1 MLTPRENVLRLLR
14 REGFE
19 SIPCDFNLCPSLWE
33 DYRRIE
39 KSPLDVSEF
48 FGFPWRG
55 APGIQPTDTDNTRF
69 HKYHLDNGVVLD
81 ESVSIDEWGVGHRK
95 TPTSMHMTQMLYPLD
110 GAETIEDITSYPM
123 PVYEDGPNAHIK
135 DAVAQIQARGLA
147 AMGNTHCT
155 IWEKAWYM
163 RGMENLM
170 ADMLTDE
177 DMATALF
184 DMVEERAVKMA
195 QIYAEAG
202 VDILFLGDD
211 IGMQHTIMMS
221 DEVYCKWLKP
231 RLKNVIDAARAIK
244 PDLLVMY
251 HSCGFVE
258 PFIEH
263 LIEVGVDVLN
273 PVQPECMDFA
283 EIHAKYGDRLSFHGT
298 IGTQST
304 MPFGTAEEV
313 AAAVQRN
320 LDIAGAKGGL
330 FPAPTHLLEPE
341 VPWENIRAYAETC
354 KSYKR
359 KI

>member
-19 SIPCDFNLCPSLWE
+19 SIPCEFNLCPSLWE
-33 DYRRIE
+33 DYRRNE
-39 KSPLDVSEF
+39 KSELHFQDYF
-48 FGFPWRG
+48 QFPWRG
-55 APGIQPTDTDNTRF
+55 APGIQPTDTDNSRF
-69 HKYHLDNGVVLD
+69 FKYHTNLD
-81 ESVSIDEWGVGHRK
+81 ENVHVDEWGVGHRK
-95 TPTSMHMTQMLYPLD
+95 TPTSMHMTQMLYPL
-110 GAETIEDITSYPM
+110 GNAETIEDIQSYPM
-123 PVYEDGPNAHIK
+123 PVYEESRNVHIA
-135 DAVAQIQARGLA
+135 DEVAKIQARGLA
-147 AMGNTHCT
+147 AVGNTHCT

-177 DMATALF
+177 DMATCLF
-184 DMVEERAVKMA
+184 DMVQERAIKMSE
-195 QIYAEAG
+195 IYAKAG

-231 RLKNVIDAARAIK
+231 RLAAVIDAARAIK
-244 PDLLVMY
+244 PDVLVMY

-258 PFIEH
+258 PFISH

-283 EIHAKYGDRLSFHGT
+283 EIHAKYGDKLSFHGT

-304 MPFGTAEEV
+304 MPFGTPEEV
-313 AAAVQRN
+313 AATVRRN
-320 LDIAGAKGGL
+320 LDIAGVKGGL
-330 FPAPTHLLEPE
+330 FPTPTHLLEPE
-341 VPWENIRAYAETC
+341 VPWENIKAYVRAC
-354 KSYKR
+354 KEYK
-359 KI
+359 